1 MGMLK
6 IKIFNF
12 SFAFLILLISSFYSS
27 IIEGASIEFN
37 TETLTSKDFNDR
49 LFASEVLRNRDDESL
64 VDALINFLNNK
75 TEDWQIQIRVIRL
88 LGDLK
93 NPKAIGILLEYF
105 DNVFVNHECPAIR
118 LNTAI
123 ALSNFSENSKV
134 FEALLNN
141 LHSKDLQVKEAI
153 VESLGKLKRREVL
166 PYLLEILD
174 ENSFA
179 LRYKALKAIA
189 DIGDIQ
195 AIPHLRKFI
204 KTEKDPLLKREALN
218 TIRRLY

>member
-37 TETLTSKDFNDR
+37 IETLTSKDFNDR

-93 NPKAIGILLEYF
+93 KSESYRNFTRILRQCF
-105 DNVFVNHECPAIR
+105 C
-118 LNTAI
+118 
-123 ALSNFSENSKV
+123 
-134 FEALLNN
+134 
-141 LHSKDLQVKEAI
+141 
-153 VESLGKLKRREVL
+153 
-166 PYLLEILD
+166 
-174 ENSFA
+174 
-179 LRYKALKAIA
+179 
-189 DIGDIQ
+189 
-195 AIPHLRKFI
+195 
-204 KTEKDPLLKREALN
+204 
-218 TIRRLY
+218 